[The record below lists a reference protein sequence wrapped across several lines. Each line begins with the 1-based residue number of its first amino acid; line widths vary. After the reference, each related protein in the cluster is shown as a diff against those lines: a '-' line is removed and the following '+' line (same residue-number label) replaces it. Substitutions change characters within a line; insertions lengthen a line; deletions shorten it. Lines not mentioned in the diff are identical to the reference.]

1 MLCYLLS
8 CPPLPHMLL
17 LVVVVKSACLGIFL
31 SKQNQKSLPN
41 LYNLLWDF
49 SADCPL
55 LPTLP
60 TLTWATI
67 RCSSPFENIFSLHF
81 SKMSVFSASPQCFSL
96 AHYGEIFQVPLFHF
110 WLLYAMGFSF
120 MPFTPALVFKHFFFR
135 LDFWGKEFYLI
146 MVFLLLPARPQ
157 LSDAFHHFKV
167 IALRLVHFSLV
178 SPVS

>member
-55 LPTLP
+55 LPALP

-67 RCSSPFENIFSLHF
+67 RCSSPFENIFSLNF
-81 SKMSVFSASPQCFSL
+81 SKMSVFSASPRVSVWPTMVKYFRFP
-96 AHYGEIFQVPLFHF
+96 YFIFFLF

-120 MPFTPALVFKHFFFR
+120 MPFTPALVFEHFFCR
-135 LDFWGKEFYLI
+135 LDFLGKEFYSPWFFFCYLLTLSLAALFTI
-146 MVFLLLPARPQ
+146 LRLLL
-157 LSDAFHHFKV
+157 SY
-167 IALRLVHFSLV
+167 
-178 SPVS
+178 